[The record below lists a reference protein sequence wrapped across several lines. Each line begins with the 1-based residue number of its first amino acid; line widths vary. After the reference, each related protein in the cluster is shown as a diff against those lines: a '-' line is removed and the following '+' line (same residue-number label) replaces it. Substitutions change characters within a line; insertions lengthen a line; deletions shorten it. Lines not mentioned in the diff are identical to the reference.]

1 MYDEKTKARNIR
13 SLQKNY
19 EQIRLTVR
27 KGTLSKYKAFA
38 ERHGMSM
45 TAFITA
51 LMEEEIAKDAE
62 FCAEWAAK
70 VEAEQAA
77 SEQGKQSVVDAIKAE
92 MKPPAKR

>member
-27 KGTLSKYKAFA
+27 KGTLAKYKAFA
-38 ERHGMSM
+38 ERRGMSM

-51 LMEEEIAKDAE
+51 LMEEEMAKDAE

-77 SEQGKQSVVDAIKAE
+77 SEQDRQSVVDAIKAE
-92 MKPPAKR
+92 MKPPERR

>member
-27 KGTLSKYKAFA
+27 KGTLAKYKAFA
-38 ERHGMSM
+38 ERRGMSM

-51 LMEEEIAKDAE
+51 LMEEEMAKDAE
-62 FCAEWAAK
+62 FCAEWDAK

-77 SEQGKQSVVDAIKAE
+77 SEQDKQSVIDAIKAE
-92 MKPPAKR
+92 MKPPERR